1 MIWTPVVERKTDRQR
16 YTDVDTDRQTYRQRG
31 TDFWLSVW
39 RRKNKSMLTQSGLS
53 TAESG

>member
-39 RRKNKSMLTQSGLS
+39 GRKNKSMLT
-53 TAESG
+53 

>member
-16 YTDVDTDRQTYRQRG
+16 YTDVDKDRQTYRQRG

-39 RRKNKSMLTQSGLS
+39 GRKNKSMLT
-53 TAESG
+53 